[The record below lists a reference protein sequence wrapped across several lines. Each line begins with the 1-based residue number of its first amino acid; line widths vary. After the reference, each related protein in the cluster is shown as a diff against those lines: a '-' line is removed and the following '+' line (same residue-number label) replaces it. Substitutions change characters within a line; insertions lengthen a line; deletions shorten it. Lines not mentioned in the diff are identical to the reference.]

1 MDELVVL
8 GTVLT
13 VDADRRTHARG
24 AVYIHDGVIERVAD
38 ATAAPPAGYEA
49 APRVRV
55 DGVVAPGLIDL
66 HNHLAYNTLPL
77 WVGRPEAY
85 GTRYQWPR
93 AATYGSDVSNP
104 AQALGIAA
112 PAAALR
118 FAEVKAAVGGVT
130 AIQGSPPLTRTF
142 PGWMVR
148 NVENEKHGTG
158 QRIFQSVLPATD
170 KQLDSTATHLAD
182 GRAFFYHLA
191 EGVDAS
197 LREEFTLLDDH
208 HCVRDGLVGIHS
220 TALTDADFR
229 HWHAQGGGS
238 VVWSPFSNL
247 WLYGGTTDIVNAR
260 RRGLRVCLGSDWTPS
275 GTRNVLGELKV
286 ATRWNRVALAG
297 ALDPED
303 LVELVTANPGDTL
316 AGPWGVPVGRLVEGG
331 LADLACFTNT
341 RDDPWRSVLAATERH
356 VQLVIVGGRPVY
368 GNRSLLER
376 AGVRGA
382 EPITVAGIRR
392 AVVMDLPEALLPTE
406 PDLRAEATKSW
417 RAGMQ
422 ELDAVWKDPGQAV
435 RNARDSRAFG
445 VEPLQ
450 FVPDLP
456 GPDGGEARAL
466 TDDELDQLAMPTFDG
481 IGHTAAWFERVRRS
495 CPDHAEILCD
505 LGDEF

>member
-1 MDELVVL
+1 MC
-8 GTVLT
+8 
-13 VDADRRTHARG
+13 AS
-24 AVYIHDGVIERVAD
+24 
-38 ATAAPPAGYEA
+38 TAWSH
-49 APRVRV
+49 
-55 DGVVAPGLIDL
+55 PGSSTCTTTSPTTPCRCGS
-66 HNHLAYNTLPL
+66 A
-77 WVGRPEAY
+77 RPEAY

-93 AATYGSDVSNP
+93 AATYGPDVSNP

-170 KQLDSTATHLAD
+170 KQLDSTAT
-182 GRAFFYHLA
+182 
-191 EGVDAS
+191 AS
-197 LREEFTLLDDH
+197 RRTGA
-208 HCVRDGLVGIHS
+208 RSS
-220 TALTDADFR
+220 TTSPKASTRRCAKSSR
-229 HWHAQGGGS
+229 SSTSTTASATGSSASTRRRSPMPTSATGTRQGGGA

-331 LADLACFTNT
+331 LADLACFTNV
-341 RDDPWRSVLAATERH
+341 RR
-356 VQLVIVGGRPVY
+356 RPVAQ
-368 GNRSLLER
+368 R
-376 AGVRGA
+376 ARGDRASRATRHRRRTSGVRQ
-382 EPITVAGIRR
+382 PVVARTRRR
-392 AVVMDLPEALLPTE
+392 A
-406 PDLRAEATKSW
+406 RAPSRSPSPAS
-417 RAGMQ
+417 G
-422 ELDAVWKDPGQAV
+422 
-435 RNARDSRAFG
+435 ARS
-445 VEPLQ
+445 
-450 FVPDLP
+450 
-456 GPDGGEARAL
+456 
-466 TDDELDQLAMPTFDG
+466 
-481 IGHTAAWFERVRRS
+481 
-495 CPDHAEILCD
+495 
-505 LGDEF
+505 